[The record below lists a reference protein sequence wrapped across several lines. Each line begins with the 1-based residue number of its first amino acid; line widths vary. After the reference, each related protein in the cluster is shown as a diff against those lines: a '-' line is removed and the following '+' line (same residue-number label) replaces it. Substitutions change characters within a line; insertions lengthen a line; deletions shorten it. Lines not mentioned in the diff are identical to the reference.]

1 MCDKQLG
8 SNRVQKSPVDDKQIR
23 EEENSTRGNNSAWHF
38 CSHLSTTLTIS
49 REQSADGFLIMKF
62 SSSAIAFATLFKVTY
77 AFAPPSSSFTRS
89 SALPTSAQTSSG
101 ATTFQQGFGAHPMS
115 TSRQDTSLQ
124 MAAGGNLIN
133 RFVKVTQA
141 NANRVLQSL
150 EAPEKIMNQALID
163 MQNDL
168 VKVRQSYAEITS
180 SQRRLVNERD
190 EAEAEADRWY
200 KRAQLAMKTGNDG
213 LAKEALIRKQQQMEV
228 VNKIQL
234 QIDGQAVAADKLYDG
249 LRALEAK
256 IMEAKQRKAEF
267 VARAKAAESTQ
278 KVNDMLSGVTGNSS
292 MDAFKRMEEKVEALE
307 AAAEASAEMAGLAL
321 PGYSSSTS
329 EIENEFL
336 LLEGNA
342 AVEEEFTRMKTKML
356 GGLTEKSKVSIKS
369 EKIFD
374 PSIETEF
381 EMLKAKATGGEKVT
395 IPVTS
400 GND

>member
-1 MCDKQLG
+1 MAFLLQLFDR
-8 SNRVQKSPVDDKQIR
+8 S
-23 EEENSTRGNNSAWHF
+23 
-38 CSHLSTTLTIS
+38 LTIS
-49 REQSADGFLIMKF
+49 REQYEDGFLIMKF

-77 AFAPPSSSFTRS
+77 AFAPPSSSFTPS
-89 SALPTSAQTSSG
+89 SAPVTSAQTSSG

-180 SQRRLVNERD
+180 SQRRLANERD

-234 QIDGQAVAADKLYDG
+234 QIDGQAVAADKLHDG

-278 KVNDMLSGVTGNSS
+278 KVNDMLSGVTGNTS

-321 PGYSSSTS
+321 PGSSSSTS

-356 GGLTEKSKVSIKS
+356 GGSTEKSKVSIKS

-381 EMLKAKATGGEKVT
+381 ETLKAKTKATGGEKVT

-400 GND
+400 

>member
-1 MCDKQLG
+1 
-8 SNRVQKSPVDDKQIR
+8 
-23 EEENSTRGNNSAWHF
+23 
-38 CSHLSTTLTIS
+38 
-49 REQSADGFLIMKF
+49 
-62 SSSAIAFATLFKVTY
+62 
-77 AFAPPSSSFTRS
+77 
-89 SALPTSAQTSSG
+89 
-101 ATTFQQGFGAHPMS
+101 
-115 TSRQDTSLQ
+115 

-180 SQRRLVNERD
+180 SQRRLANERD

-278 KVNDMLSGVTGNSS
+278 KVNDMLSGVTGNTS

-321 PGYSSSTS
+321 PGSSSSTS

-356 GGLTEKSKVSIKS
+356 GGSTEKSKVSIKS

-381 EMLKAKATGGEKVT
+381 EALKAKTKATGGEKVT

-400 GND
+400 SND

>member
-1 MCDKQLG
+1 
-8 SNRVQKSPVDDKQIR
+8 
-23 EEENSTRGNNSAWHF
+23 
-38 CSHLSTTLTIS
+38 
-49 REQSADGFLIMKF
+49 
-62 SSSAIAFATLFKVTY
+62 
-77 AFAPPSSSFTRS
+77 
-89 SALPTSAQTSSG
+89 
-101 ATTFQQGFGAHPMS
+101 
-115 TSRQDTSLQ
+115 

-180 SQRRLVNERD
+180 SQRRLANERD

-278 KVNDMLSGVTGNSS
+278 KVNDMLSGVTGNTS

-321 PGYSSSTS
+321 PGSSSSTS

-356 GGLTEKSKVSIKS
+356 GGSTEKSKVSMKS

-381 EMLKAKATGGEKVT
+381 ETLKAKTKATWGEKVT

-400 GND
+400 SND

>member
-1 MCDKQLG
+1 
-8 SNRVQKSPVDDKQIR
+8 
-23 EEENSTRGNNSAWHF
+23 
-38 CSHLSTTLTIS
+38 
-49 REQSADGFLIMKF
+49 
-62 SSSAIAFATLFKVTY
+62 
-77 AFAPPSSSFTRS
+77 
-89 SALPTSAQTSSG
+89 
-101 ATTFQQGFGAHPMS
+101 MS

-180 SQRRLVNERD
+180 SQRRLANERD

-278 KVNDMLSGVTGNSS
+278 KVNDMLSGVTGNTS

-321 PGYSSSTS
+321 PGSSSSTS

-356 GGLTEKSKVSIKS
+356 GGSTEKSKVSIKS

-381 EMLKAKATGGEKVT
+381 ETLKAKTKATGGEKVT

-400 GND
+400 

>member
-1 MCDKQLG
+1 
-8 SNRVQKSPVDDKQIR
+8 
-23 EEENSTRGNNSAWHF
+23 
-38 CSHLSTTLTIS
+38 
-49 REQSADGFLIMKF
+49 
-62 SSSAIAFATLFKVTY
+62 
-77 AFAPPSSSFTRS
+77 
-89 SALPTSAQTSSG
+89 
-101 ATTFQQGFGAHPMS
+101 MS

-180 SQRRLVNERD
+180 SQRRLANERD

-228 VNKIQL
+228 MNKIQL

-278 KVNDMLSGVTGNSS
+278 KVNDMLSGVTGNTS

-321 PGYSSSTS
+321 PGSSSSTS

-356 GGLTEKSKVSIKS
+356 GGSTEKSKVSIKS

-381 EMLKAKATGGEKVT
+381 EALKAKTKATGGEKVT

-400 GND
+400 SND

>member
-1 MCDKQLG
+1 
-8 SNRVQKSPVDDKQIR
+8 
-23 EEENSTRGNNSAWHF
+23 
-38 CSHLSTTLTIS
+38 
-49 REQSADGFLIMKF
+49 
-62 SSSAIAFATLFKVTY
+62 
-77 AFAPPSSSFTRS
+77 
-89 SALPTSAQTSSG
+89 
-101 ATTFQQGFGAHPMS
+101 
-115 TSRQDTSLQ
+115 

-180 SQRRLVNERD
+180 SQRRLANERD

-228 VNKIQL
+228 MNKIQL

-278 KVNDMLSGVTGNSS
+278 KVNDMLSGVTGNTS

-321 PGYSSSTS
+321 PGSSSSTS

-356 GGLTEKSKVSIKS
+356 GGSTEKSKVSIKS

-381 EMLKAKATGGEKVT
+381 EALKAKTKATGGEKVT

-400 GND
+400 SND

>member
-1 MCDKQLG
+1 
-8 SNRVQKSPVDDKQIR
+8 
-23 EEENSTRGNNSAWHF
+23 
-38 CSHLSTTLTIS
+38 
-49 REQSADGFLIMKF
+49 
-62 SSSAIAFATLFKVTY
+62 
-77 AFAPPSSSFTRS
+77 
-89 SALPTSAQTSSG
+89 
-101 ATTFQQGFGAHPMS
+101 
-115 TSRQDTSLQ
+115 

-180 SQRRLVNERD
+180 SQRRLANERD

-234 QIDGQAVAADKLYDG
+234 QIDGQDVAADKLYDG

-278 KVNDMLSGVTGNSS
+278 KVNDMLSGVTGNTS

-321 PGYSSSTS
+321 PGSSSSTS

-356 GGLTEKSKVSIKS
+356 GGSTEKSKVSIKS

-381 EMLKAKATGGEKVT
+381 ETLKAKTKATGGEKVT

-400 GND
+400 

>member
-1 MCDKQLG
+1 
-8 SNRVQKSPVDDKQIR
+8 
-23 EEENSTRGNNSAWHF
+23 
-38 CSHLSTTLTIS
+38 
-49 REQSADGFLIMKF
+49 
-62 SSSAIAFATLFKVTY
+62 
-77 AFAPPSSSFTRS
+77 
-89 SALPTSAQTSSG
+89 
-101 ATTFQQGFGAHPMS
+101 
-115 TSRQDTSLQ
+115 
-124 MAAGGNLIN
+124 
-133 RFVKVTQA
+133 
-141 NANRVLQSL
+141 
-150 EAPEKIMNQALID
+150 MNQALID

-180 SQRRLVNERD
+180 SQRRLANERD

-278 KVNDMLSGVTGNSS
+278 KVNDMLSGVTGNTS

-321 PGYSSSTS
+321 PGSSSSTS

-356 GGLTEKSKVSIKS
+356 GGSTEKSKVSIKS

-381 EMLKAKATGGEKVT
+381 ETLKAKTKATGGEKVT

-400 GND
+400 SND

>member
-1 MCDKQLG
+1 
-8 SNRVQKSPVDDKQIR
+8 
-23 EEENSTRGNNSAWHF
+23 
-38 CSHLSTTLTIS
+38 
-49 REQSADGFLIMKF
+49 
-62 SSSAIAFATLFKVTY
+62 
-77 AFAPPSSSFTRS
+77 
-89 SALPTSAQTSSG
+89 
-101 ATTFQQGFGAHPMS
+101 
-115 TSRQDTSLQ
+115 

-180 SQRRLVNERD
+180 SQRRLANERD

-228 VNKIQL
+228 MNKIQL

-278 KVNDMLSGVTGNSS
+278 KVNDMLSGVTGNTS

-321 PGYSSSTS
+321 PGSSSSTS

-356 GGLTEKSKVSIKS
+356 GGSTEKSKVSIKS

-381 EMLKAKATGGEKVT
+381 ETLKAKTKATWGEKVT

-400 GND
+400 SND

>member
-1 MCDKQLG
+1 
-8 SNRVQKSPVDDKQIR
+8 
-23 EEENSTRGNNSAWHF
+23 
-38 CSHLSTTLTIS
+38 
-49 REQSADGFLIMKF
+49 
-62 SSSAIAFATLFKVTY
+62 
-77 AFAPPSSSFTRS
+77 
-89 SALPTSAQTSSG
+89 
-101 ATTFQQGFGAHPMS
+101 MS
-115 TSRQDTSLQ
+115 TPRHDTSLQ

-180 SQRRLVNERD
+180 SQRRLANERD

-234 QIDGQAVAADKLYDG
+234 QIDGQAAAADKLYDG

-256 IMEAKQRKAEF
+256 IMEAKERKAEF

-278 KVNDMLSGVTGNSS
+278 KVNDMLSGVTGNTS

-321 PGYSSSTS
+321 PGSSSSTS

-342 AVEEEFTRMKTKML
+342 AVEDEFMRMKTKML
-356 GGLTEKSKVSIKS
+356 GGSTEKSKVSIKS

-381 EMLKAKATGGEKVT
+381 ETLKAKATAPAGEKVT

>member
-1 MCDKQLG
+1 
-8 SNRVQKSPVDDKQIR
+8 
-23 EEENSTRGNNSAWHF
+23 
-38 CSHLSTTLTIS
+38 
-49 REQSADGFLIMKF
+49 
-62 SSSAIAFATLFKVTY
+62 
-77 AFAPPSSSFTRS
+77 
-89 SALPTSAQTSSG
+89 
-101 ATTFQQGFGAHPMS
+101 
-115 TSRQDTSLQ
+115 

-180 SQRRLVNERD
+180 SQRRLANERD

-228 VNKIQL
+228 MNKIQL

-278 KVNDMLSGVTGNSS
+278 KVNDMLSGVTGNTS

-321 PGYSSSTS
+321 PGSSSSTS

-356 GGLTEKSKVSIKS
+356 GGSTEKSKVSIKS

-381 EMLKAKATGGEKVT
+381 ETLKAKTKATGGEKVT

-400 GND
+400 

>member
-1 MCDKQLG
+1 
-8 SNRVQKSPVDDKQIR
+8 
-23 EEENSTRGNNSAWHF
+23 
-38 CSHLSTTLTIS
+38 
-49 REQSADGFLIMKF
+49 
-62 SSSAIAFATLFKVTY
+62 
-77 AFAPPSSSFTRS
+77 
-89 SALPTSAQTSSG
+89 
-101 ATTFQQGFGAHPMS
+101 
-115 TSRQDTSLQ
+115 

-180 SQRRLVNERD
+180 SQRRLANERD

-278 KVNDMLSGVTGNSS
+278 KVNDMLSGVTGNTS

-321 PGYSSSTS
+321 PGSSSSTS

-356 GGLTEKSKVSIKS
+356 GGSTEKSKVSIKS

-381 EMLKAKATGGEKVT
+381 ETLKAKTKATGGEKVT

-400 GND
+400 SND

>member
-1 MCDKQLG
+1 
-8 SNRVQKSPVDDKQIR
+8 
-23 EEENSTRGNNSAWHF
+23 
-38 CSHLSTTLTIS
+38 
-49 REQSADGFLIMKF
+49 
-62 SSSAIAFATLFKVTY
+62 
-77 AFAPPSSSFTRS
+77 
-89 SALPTSAQTSSG
+89 
-101 ATTFQQGFGAHPMS
+101 
-115 TSRQDTSLQ
+115 

-180 SQRRLVNERD
+180 SQRRLANERD

-278 KVNDMLSGVTGNSS
+278 KVNDMLSGVTGNTS

-321 PGYSSSTS
+321 PGSSSSTS

-356 GGLTEKSKVSIKS
+356 GGSTEKSKVSIKS

-381 EMLKAKATGGEKVT
+381 ETLKAKTKATWGEKVT

-400 GND
+400 SND

>member
-1 MCDKQLG
+1 
-8 SNRVQKSPVDDKQIR
+8 
-23 EEENSTRGNNSAWHF
+23 
-38 CSHLSTTLTIS
+38 
-49 REQSADGFLIMKF
+49 
-62 SSSAIAFATLFKVTY
+62 
-77 AFAPPSSSFTRS
+77 
-89 SALPTSAQTSSG
+89 
-101 ATTFQQGFGAHPMS
+101 
-115 TSRQDTSLQ
+115 

-180 SQRRLVNERD
+180 SQRRLANERD

-278 KVNDMLSGVTGNSS
+278 KVNDMLSGVTGNTS

-321 PGYSSSTS
+321 PGSSSSTS

-356 GGLTEKSKVSIKS
+356 GGSTEKSKVSIKS

-381 EMLKAKATGGEKVT
+381 ETLKAKTKATGGEKVT

-400 GND
+400 

>member
-1 MCDKQLG
+1 
-8 SNRVQKSPVDDKQIR
+8 
-23 EEENSTRGNNSAWHF
+23 
-38 CSHLSTTLTIS
+38 
-49 REQSADGFLIMKF
+49 
-62 SSSAIAFATLFKVTY
+62 
-77 AFAPPSSSFTRS
+77 
-89 SALPTSAQTSSG
+89 
-101 ATTFQQGFGAHPMS
+101 
-115 TSRQDTSLQ
+115 

-180 SQRRLVNERD
+180 SQRRLANERD

-278 KVNDMLSGVTGNSS
+278 KVNDMLSGVTGNTS

-321 PGYSSSTS
+321 PGSSSSTS
-329 EIENEFL
+329 EIEYEFL

-356 GGLTEKSKVSIKS
+356 GGSTEKSKVSIKS

-381 EMLKAKATGGEKVT
+381 ETLKAKTKATGGEKVT

-400 GND
+400 SND

>member
-1 MCDKQLG
+1 
-8 SNRVQKSPVDDKQIR
+8 
-23 EEENSTRGNNSAWHF
+23 
-38 CSHLSTTLTIS
+38 
-49 REQSADGFLIMKF
+49 
-62 SSSAIAFATLFKVTY
+62 
-77 AFAPPSSSFTRS
+77 
-89 SALPTSAQTSSG
+89 
-101 ATTFQQGFGAHPMS
+101 MS

-180 SQRRLVNERD
+180 SQRRLANERD

-278 KVNDMLSGVTGNSS
+278 KVNDMLSGVTGNTS

-321 PGYSSSTS
+321 PGSSSSTS

-356 GGLTEKSKVSIKS
+356 GGSTEKSKVSIKS

-381 EMLKAKATGGEKVT
+381 ETLKAKTKATGGEKVT

-400 GND
+400 SND